1 MPEEKRGC
9 GYRVLGG
16 LYLCS
21 DGIAVA
27 CDRLPY
33 LLELCRVCGQGI
45 EQGRGFTKLDWAA
58 LAGDHEAEVS
68 IPASLDETVC
78 KDNFKCPLCQ
88 PVRGEIMYLMWVG
101 RKFYT
106 PEEFSAEAARMGV
119 SKRIAFIPDGLVL
132 GETRVLLAHPDAC
145 SVTRLVWRCSECGDY
160 FEAPEPIDEGDL
172 SRWKDSAVDSVQVFS
187 AASQGAEPSI
197 LYDPAWYR
205 TTSNLSRHAE
215 KHRKKDE
222 TFIMIEE
229 EGTVIKPGIF
239 YSFVPTRVE
248 LLITEEQSKDE
259 TFMAGLK
266 KRGIT
271 PVPVKRV
278 FQLKCGKCSWE
289 GNSNECGE
297 GDERTWRCPNCG
309 ERELTPVRDKRGKTT
324 ASLERI

>member
-1 MPEEKRGC
+1 MEKEQKRGC

-21 DGIAVA
+21 DGIAVE

-33 LLELCRVCGQGI
+33 LLELCPVCGQGI
-45 EQGRGFTKLDWAA
+45 KQGRGFTELDWAA
-58 LAGDHEAEVS
+58 FAGDHNTLVEGQ
-68 IPASLDETVC
+68 IPSALIVGPVWC
-78 KDNFKCPLCQ
+78 KDKFKCPLCQ

-160 FEAPEPIDEGDL
+160 FETPEPIDEGDL
-172 SRWKDSAVDSVQVFS
+172 SRWKDSAVDSVQVFA

-205 TTSNLSRHAE
+205 TTSNLSRHAA
-215 KHRKKDE
+215 KHRRKEEPFK
-222 TFIMIEE
+222 MIEE
-229 EGTVIKPGIF
+229 EGLVNKPGIF

-248 LLITEEQSKDE
+248 MPISEEQSKDE
-259 TFMAGLK
+259 EFIAGLE

-271 PVPVKRV
+271 PVIFEQPEAPKEGEKEVK
-278 FQLKCGKCSWE
+278 S
-289 GNSNECGE
+289 
-297 GDERTWRCPNCG
+297 
-309 ERELTPVRDKRGKTT
+309 
-324 ASLERI
+324 